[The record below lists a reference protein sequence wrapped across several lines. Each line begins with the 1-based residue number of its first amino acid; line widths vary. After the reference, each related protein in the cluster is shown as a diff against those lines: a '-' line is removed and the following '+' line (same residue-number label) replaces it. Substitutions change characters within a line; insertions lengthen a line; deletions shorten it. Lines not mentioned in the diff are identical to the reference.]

1 MSSLL
6 QIEDLRTEIRLRSAT
21 VHALDGVSLSLEAG
35 ECLGIV
41 GVSGCGKTMTALSI
55 MQLLPPG
62 GHIVG
67 GSITL
72 DGQEISSLNDDGM
85 RHVRGNEVGM
95 IFQDPMTSLNPTMT
109 VGDQIAETVLLHR
122 GADAKTA
129 RARAVEVLGLVGMP
143 RPAERVSSYPHQL
156 SGGMRQ
162 RVMIAMALACEP
174 KLLIA
179 DEPTTALDVTIQK
192 QILELIDDLR
202 RRLGMAVIL
211 VTHDLGVIAGR
222 ADRAVVMY
230 AGKVVETTTTAR
242 LFANPRHPYT
252 EALFGALPEKAADET
267 ERLYSIPGMPPDLTM
282 PPPGCRFAAR
292 CRYVQDRCVGEEPA
306 LEGDSWDHAFR
317 CFFPVGKA
325 GTEAE
330 TGRLEVAEIA
340 HERRERVP
348 RPEDGD
354 GFLLRADGLVKNF
367 AVTSGA
373 VLQRR
378 IGEVSAVADVSFSI
392 RPGATFGMVGESG
405 CGKTTIGRLIAGLE
419 RANQGSIV
427 LDGEDIVQLAT
438 VSGRR
443 RRSPLSKRERRRR
456 SPKVQLM
463 FQDSYA
469 SMDPRMRV
477 GPILREP
484 LAIQRIGSRSEQHKK
499 IAAILDEVGLP
510 RAAVDRYPHEFS
522 GGQRQR
528 LGLARALILR
538 PKLVVADEPVSALD
552 VSIQAQILNLML
564 DLQRDLGLTYL
575 FISHDLS
582 VVRYLSETIGVMY
595 LGKMVEIGPADD
607 VYYHPVHPYTRGL
620 IDTVPVADPRVAQA
634 REDKGVAGELPS
646 AINPPSGCRFRT
658 RCPRAQEICA
668 QEEPPLRPFTAH
680 GHQAACHFP
689 LREPEGVAV
698 AAAP

>member
-1 MSSLL
+1 MAPLL
-6 QIEDLRTEIRLRSAT
+6 QIEDLRTDIRLRSAT
-21 VHALDGVSLSLEAG
+21 VHALDGVSLTVEAG

-41 GVSGCGKTMTALSI
+41 GESGSGKTMTALSV

-62 GHIVG
+62 GHIVDG
-67 GSITL
+67 KITL
-72 DGQEISSLNDDGM
+72 AGQEISALSDDGM
-85 RHVRGNEVGM
+85 RRVRGNEVGM

-109 VGDQIAETVLLHR
+109 VGEQIAETVLLHR
-122 GADAKTA
+122 GADKKTA
-129 RARAVEVLGLVGMP
+129 LARAVEVLGLVGMP
-143 RPAERVSSYPHQL
+143 RPAERISNYPHQL

-202 RRLGMAVIL
+202 KRLGMAVIL

-222 ADRAVVMY
+222 ADRAAVMY
-230 AGKVVETTTTAR
+230 AGQVVETTSTLR

-252 EALFGALPEKAADET
+252 EALFGALPEKAVDGT
-267 ERLYSIPGMPPDLTM
+267 ERLYSIPGMPPDLTS
-282 PPPGCRFAAR
+282 PPSACRFAAR
-292 CRYVQDRCVGEEPA
+292 CQYAQDKCREDEPE

-317 CFFPVGKA
+317 CFFPVGH
-325 GTEAE
+325 AE
-330 TGRLEVAEIA
+330 DSQAAELKVSQAPHTRHQRAEVPA
-340 HERRERVP
+340 
-348 RPEDGD
+348 DGD
-354 GFLLRADGLVKNF
+354 GVLLRADGLVKNF
-367 AVTSGA
+367 SVTAGA
-373 VLQRR
+373 VLQRKV
-378 IGEVSAVADVSFSI
+378 GEVSAVADVSFSI
-392 RPGATFGMVGESG
+392 RPGQTFGMVGESG

-419 RANQGSIV
+419 RATGGSIM
-427 LDGEDIVQLAT
+427 LDGEDLVK
-438 VSGRR
+438 
-443 RRSPLSKRERRRR
+443 LSRRERRRR
-456 SPKVQLM
+456 SPKIQLM

-484 LAIQRIGSRSEQHKK
+484 LAIQRVGSRQEQRQK

-538 PKLVVADEPVSALD
+538 PKLVIADEPVSALD

-582 VVRYLSETIGVMY
+582 VVRYLSDTIGVMY

-607 VYYHPVHPYTRGL
+607 VYYRPVHPYTRGL
-620 IDTVPVADPRVAQA
+620 IDTVPVADPAVAQA

-658 RCPRAQEICA
+658 RCPRAQELCA
-668 QEEPPLRPFTAH
+668 EQEPPLRPFTGQ
-680 GHQAACHFP
+680 GHLAACHFP
-689 LREPEGVAV
+689 LREPEGAAV
-698 AAAP
+698 AAAAP